1 MNTEVIKEI
10 AKQLGIAANQVS
22 ADIIPA
28 YAQYVIAK
36 SATVLI
42 IGIVC
47 LIAALAIHR
56 IYKNDNDND
65 YILAYDVMAV
75 LFWILL
81 VISVFCL
88 AIGIQRIVV
97 WSISPAGAFVSMLLN
112 H

>member
-47 LIAALAIHR
+47 LIAALAVHR
-56 IYKNDNDND
+56 MYKNDNYHIFDD
-65 YILAYDVMAV
+65 DDVMAV
-75 LFWILL
+75 LFLILL

>member
-47 LIAALAIHR
+47 LIAALAVHR
-56 IYKNDNDND
+56 IYKNDNY
-65 YILAYDVMAV
+65 YILTDDVMAV

>member
-47 LIAALAIHR
+47 LIAALAVHR
-56 IYKNDNDND
+56 TYKNDNY
-65 YILAYDVMAV
+65 YILADDVMAV